1 MKRISQRHP
10 TRHAALACGLVAAL
24 MAGGCGTLSEREKA
38 TAIGAG
44 VGGVA
49 GSVLT
54 EGSAIGTVGGAA
66 VGGVIGNEV
75 GKRREGR

>member
-1 MKRISQRHP
+1 MKQIQATFPTPGAMALSALLGLSACAGMSQRD
-10 TRHAALACGLVAAL
+10 RD
-24 MAGGCGTLSEREKA
+24 

-44 VGGVA
+44 IGGLA

-66 VGGVIGNEV
+66 IGGYIGNQLERN
-75 GKRREGR
+75 KRRGR